1 MDPLQLF
8 VTIIEL
14 APSLVGLVVLAY
26 VLFQQESRE
35 SERVDKLIDRVTRL
49 AYRCGQQDA
58 KNDNDGRASDTPE
71 ERDQ

>member
-1 MDPLQLF
+1 MDALQLF
-8 VTIIEL
+8 IQIIEL

-35 SERVDKLIDRVTRL
+35 SERVDKLIAQVTRL

-58 KNDNDGRASDTPE
+58 RKDEKDSPSDSPADS
-71 ERDQ
+71 DQ